1 MLFVSNIYCIIIG
14 LFEFICYQYLIGGNL
29 NLMQVPNV
37 IIHYIDNILII
48 LETEK

>member
-1 MLFVSNIYCIIIG
+1 MLFVSNIYCIITG